1 MAWDDQIFRYCE
13 RGQDGSFWAEPLNAA
28 TNGAFLIAA
37 VLAAVE
43 LARRPGR
50 TPSIAEPLLVA
61 LVFVMG
67 IGSFLF
73 HTYATRW
80 ASYADTVPIG
90 IFMLS
95 YLAYTLRRFLA
106 LGWIWIALAIGAFAW
121 SLQLASKVQCGTG
134 LLSVTQ
140 AAQGPC
146 LNGTM
151 GYMPAFAALAGL
163 SLVLAIQRHPA
174 WRYLALAAG
183 MLLVSMGFRSVDL
196 EICDLSRFMGH
207 PLGTHF
213 LWHIL
218 NATMLYVLL
227 LAAIRHGA
235 PRAVRG

>member
-13 RGQDGSFWAEPLNAA
+13 RGQDGAFWAEPLNAV
-28 TNGAFLIAA
+28 TNGAFIIAA
-37 VLAAVE
+37 VLAAAE
-43 LARRPGR
+43 LARRPERLTGL
-50 TPSIAEPLLVA
+50 AEPLLVS

-90 IFMLS
+90 IFMLA
-95 YLAYTLRRFLA
+95 YLAYALRRYA
-106 LGWIWIALAIGAFAW
+106 GLGCIWIALAIAAFVW
-121 SLQLASKVQCGTG
+121 SLQVAGKVQCGPG

-146 LNGTM
+146 LNGTA
-151 GYMPAFAALAGL
+151 GYVPAFAAMAGL
-163 SLVLAIQRHPA
+163 ALVLLIMRHAA
-174 WRYLALAAG
+174 WRYLALAAAIF
-183 MLLVSMGFRSVDL
+183 LISMIFRTLDL
-196 EICDLSRFMGH
+196 ELCDLSRFMGRR
-207 PLGTHF
+207 LGTHF
-213 LWHIL
+213 LWHVL

-235 PRAVRG
+235 PRAARG

>member
-1 MAWDDQIFRYCE
+1 MNWHDQIFRYCE
-13 RGQDGSFWAEPLNAA
+13 RGQDGTFWAEPLNAA

-50 TPSIAEPLLVA
+50 ASSIAEPLLVA
-61 LVFVMG
+61 LVLVMG

-73 HTYATRW
+73 HTTATRW

-95 YLAYTLRRFLA
+95 YLAYALRRYLK
-106 LGWIWIALAIGAFAW
+106 LGWIWIALAMGAFAW
-121 SLQLASKVQCGTG
+121 SLQLAGKVQCGPG

-151 GYMPAFAALAGL
+151 GYMPAFAALAGI
-163 SLVLAIQRHPA
+163 SLLLAILRHPA

-183 MLLVSMGFRSVDL
+183 ILLVSMGFRSVDL

-207 PLGTHF
+207 RLGTHF

-227 LAAIRHGA
+227 LAAIRHGV
-235 PRAVRG
+235 PRAARG

>member
-13 RGQDGSFWAEPLNAA
+13 RGQDGAFWAEPLNAV
-28 TNGAFLIAA
+28 TNGAFIIAA

-43 LARRPGR
+43 LARRPERASGLVE
-50 TPSIAEPLLVA
+50 ALLVL

-90 IFMLS
+90 LFMLA
-95 YLAYTLRRFLA
+95 YLAYSLRRYLN
-106 LGWIWIALAIGAFAW
+106 LGWIWIGLGLGAFVW
-121 SLQLASKVQCGTG
+121 SLQLAGKVQCGPG

-151 GYMPAFAALAGL
+151 GYVPAFAALAGL
-163 SLVLAIQRHPA
+163 ALLLLIVRHPA
-174 WRYLALAAG
+174 GRYLALAAG
-183 MLLVSMGFRSVDL
+183 IFLVSMVFRTVDL
-196 EICDLSRFMGH
+196 EICDLSRLMGRRI
-207 PLGTHF
+207 GTHF
-213 LWHIL
+213 LWHVL
-218 NATMLYVLL
+218 NAATLYVLL

-235 PRAVRG
+235 RRVP

>member
-1 MAWDDQIFRYCE
+1 MSWDDQIFRYCE
-13 RGQDGSFWAEPLNAA
+13 RGQDGSFWAEPLNAV

-37 VLAAVE
+37 VLAAVA

-50 TPSIAEPLLVA
+50 ASGIAEPLLIA

-67 IGSFLF
+67 TGSFLF

-80 ASYADTVPIG
+80 ASYADTGPIG

-95 YLAYTLRRFLA
+95 YLAYTLRRYLG
-106 LGWIWIALAIGAFAW
+106 LGWIWIALAMGAFAW
-121 SLQLASKVQCGTG
+121 SLYLAGKVQCGPG

-146 LNGTM
+146 LNGTA
-151 GYMPAFAALAGL
+151 GYVPALVALAGL
-163 SLVLAIQRHPA
+163 SLVLAVLRHPA
-174 WRYLALAAG
+174 WGYLALAAG
-183 MLLVSMGFRSVDL
+183 ILLVSMGFRSVDL
-196 EICDLSRFMGH
+196 EICDLTRFTGH
-207 PLGTHF
+207 RLGTHF

-235 PRAVRG
+235 PRAARG